1 VLLPGSEYYWNSSLI
16 PANSGMTINADE
28 IHFRHVK
35 YRGKPMQRREL
46 LLSAAA
52 GIASVSSRVLA
63 QTTASGDKLIA
74 WSDPPPLVPESLQNV
89 IKGIT
94 RWEDLGSWITPN
106 DKWFSI
112 AHYERPQ
119 VDPKTWRLEISGLVV
134 KQTTLTLDQLK
145 ALPRKEITST
155 IECSG
160 SNGLPFAQSMIGN
173 ATWAGTSLAEALR
186 ATGIKDGGIEV
197 VFYGIDKGEETV
209 RPGTPLEYKYT
220 ANFARSMPIAE
231 AMNPAN
237 LLCYEMNGSP
247 LPAANGYPV
256 RLIAPGWYGVA
267 NVKWLTRI
275 DVLDKRYLG
284 RFMGRDY
291 VTIREEQR
299 NGQTIMAETTVGHM
313 LLKSAPGRIAQRDGR
328 YQINGMA
335 WGPAV
340 AAVEVKIDNGPW
352 IRATLDASKS
362 EYTWRFWHLDAPL
375 TPGEHTV
382 TSRAIDTAG
391 KIQPPMDDPIIA
403 NKKTYWESNGQITR
417 HVRIT

>member
-1 VLLPGSEYYWNSSLI
+1 
-16 PANSGMTINADE
+16 
-28 IHFRHVK
+28 
-35 YRGKPMQRREL
+35 MQRREL
-46 LLSAAA
+46 LLSGATA
-52 GIASVSSRVLA
+52 GIAM
-63 QTTASGDKLIA
+63 ASGRAFAQSATPGDKMIA
-74 WSDPPPLVPESLQNV
+74 WIDIPPPVPEPLQNV
-89 IKGIT
+89 VRGIT

-119 VDPKTWRLEISGLVV
+119 IDPKTWRLAISGLVARP
-134 KQTTLTLDQLK
+134 TTLTLDQLR
-145 ALPRKEITST
+145 ALPRKAIIST

-160 SNGLPFAQSMIGN
+160 GNGLPFAQSMIGN
-173 ATWAGTSLAEALR
+173 ATWTGVSLAETLR
-186 ATGIKDGGIEV
+186 AAGIKDDGIEV
-197 VFYGIDKGEETV
+197 VFYGIDKGDETV

-247 LPAANGYPV
+247 LPAANGFPV
-256 RLIAPGWYGVA
+256 RLIVPGWYGVA

-275 DVLDKRYLG
+275 EVLNKRYLG

-291 VTIREEQR
+291 VTIREEQHD
-299 NGQTIMAETTVGHM
+299 GQTIMAETTVGHM
-313 LLKSAPGRIAQRDGR
+313 LLKSAPAKIVQRAGR
-328 YQINGMA
+328 YQIDGMA

-352 IRATLDASKS
+352 TKATLDASKS
-362 EYTWRFWHLDAPL
+362 EYTWRFWHLDTSL
-375 TPGEHTV
+375 TPGEHAV

-391 KIQPPMDDPIIA
+391 KIQPAMDDPIIA

-417 HVRIT
+417 HVNIA

>member
-1 VLLPGSEYYWNSSLI
+1 VKHYPSGSWHIGAREPVMPVTSNNKYL
-16 PANSGMTINADE
+16 
-28 IHFRHVK
+28 VK
-35 YRGKPMQRREL
+35 RQEEFMQRREL
-46 LLSAAA
+46 LLSGAAA
-52 GIASVSSRVLA
+52 GIAV
-63 QTTASGDKLIA
+63 ASGRAFAQSAASSEKLIA
-74 WSDPPPLVPESLQNV
+74 WTDLPPPVPEPLQNV
-89 IKGIT
+89 VRGIT

-119 VDPKTWRLEISGLVV
+119 IDPKTWRLEISGLVA
-134 KQTTLTLDQLK
+134 KPATLTLDQLK
-145 ALPRKEITST
+145 ALPRKEVTST

-173 ATWAGTSLAEALR
+173 ATWAGVSLAETLQA
-186 ATGIKDGGIEV
+186 AGIKDGGIEV

-247 LPAANGYPV
+247 LPAANGYPL
-256 RLIAPGWYGVA
+256 RLIVPGWYGVA

-299 NGQTIMAETTVGHM
+299 NGQTIMAETTVGRM
-313 LLKSAPGRIAQRDGR
+313 LLKSAPGRIMQHNGQ
-328 YQINGMA
+328 YQIDGMA
-335 WGPAV
+335 WGPGV
-340 AAVEVKIDNGPW
+340 ATVEVKIDGGPW
-352 IRATLDASKS
+352 SKATLEASKS
-362 EYTWRFWHLDAPL
+362 EYTWRFWRIDAPL

-382 TSRAIDTAG
+382 TSRAIDMAG
-391 KIQPPMDDPIIA
+391 RVQPAMDDPIIA

-417 HVRIT
+417 RVKIS